1 MRLRFSNLIRFAFY
15 SWIIPKEG
23 KIKTERYAL
32 DYIIER
38 KIADDL
44 ASSVIDGRLRDQRYR
59 LIRTGL
65 KNVMYL
71 IEGRASL
78 NSSRP

>member
-1 MRLRFSNLIRFAFY
+1 MS
-15 SWIIPKEG
+15 K
-23 KIKTERYAL
+23 RYVL

-44 ASSVIDGRLRDQRYR
+44 ASSVVDGRLKDQRYR
-59 LIRTGL
+59 LLRSAL

-71 IEGRASL
+71 VEGKASI
-78 NSSRP
+78 NSSRPQKVIESAVISMKMNYRLKVI